1 MNGSATA
8 RGGAVERAIAGNGS
22 PAIPATIPGF
32 GRAGDRAITYSAD
45 DPVTLYRAFL
55 SAVRLAGTAD
65 D

>member
-1 MNGSATA
+1 MLSLAAPLELRVDFAN
-8 RGGAVERAIAGNGS
+8 AGQADVAG
-22 PAIPATIPGF
+22 TIPGF
-32 GRAGDRAITYSAD
+32 GRAGDRGVTYSAT